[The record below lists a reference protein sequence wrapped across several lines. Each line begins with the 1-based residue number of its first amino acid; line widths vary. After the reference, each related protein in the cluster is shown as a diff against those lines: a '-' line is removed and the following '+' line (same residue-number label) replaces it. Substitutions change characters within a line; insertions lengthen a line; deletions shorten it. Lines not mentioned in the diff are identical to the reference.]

1 MYIFFI
7 LSCSLST
14 NTEGTCLV
22 RLLGLGNLQN
32 IALAK
37 LSAFCFRF
45 NLHKTLATT
54 VWILNLAFADLL
66 YCLFY
71 LSIFVV
77 TPSWI
82 FGGTSC
88 RFFAFFY
95 TSAKLTAWMSV
106 AMVAFNRCVMVS
118 NLGNSNF
125 LSSRKNQV
133 LIMIFLR
140 IYGFICTLPTAFG
153 VSKI

>member
-1 MYIFFI
+1 M
-7 LSCSLST
+7 T
-14 NTEGTCLV
+14 
-22 RLLGLGNLQN
+22 
-32 IALAK
+32 
-37 LSAFCFRF
+37 
-45 NLHKTLATT
+45 TT

-106 AMVAFNRCVMVS
+106 AMVAFNRCVIVS
-118 NLGNSNF
+118 NLGSSNF
-125 LSSRKNQV
+125 LSSRRNQV

-153 VSKI
+153 VSKIESQSPSQSAPTILVLKTWVTRFVTLKKAR

>member
-1 MYIFFI
+1 MKY
-7 LSCSLST
+7 SS
-14 NTEGTCLV
+14 NH
-22 RLLGLGNLQN
+22 
-32 IALAK
+32 
-37 LSAFCFRF
+37 FRF
-45 NLHKTLATT
+45 NLHKTLPTT

-106 AMVAFNRCVMVS
+106 AMVALNRCIIVS
-118 NLGNSNF
+118 NLGYSKF
-125 LSSRKNQV
+125 LSSRINQFV
-133 LIMIFLR
+133 IMIFLR

-153 VSKI
+153 VSKIESQ

>member
-1 MYIFFI
+1 MDCPRRTRPHYIYVKY
-7 LSCSLST
+7 SS
-14 NTEGTCLV
+14 NY
-22 RLLGLGNLQN
+22 
-32 IALAK
+32 
-37 LSAFCFRF
+37 FRF
-45 NLHKTLATT
+45 NLHKTLPTT

-106 AMVAFNRCVMVS
+106 AMVALNRCIIVS
-118 NLGNSNF
+118 NLGYSKF
-125 LSSRKNQV
+125 LSSRRNQFG
-133 LIMIFLR
+133 IMIFLR
-140 IYGFICTLPTAFG
+140 IYGFICTFPTAFG
-153 VSKI
+153 VSKIKSQSSYLSALGF